1 MLKRLPIFLMPYKRY
16 FAFYGRASRLE
27 FWSYHIFLILVAL
40 SFIIM
45 LAASGWHDASNR
57 YSNSDS
63 AYQSQSYDGDDDDKR
78 ESRRGSRRNFDSR
91 SNDTAGGGEFF
102 RGEFYRDE
110 ESGEFRGEF
119 HGRFDGKSFRKF
131 YKGHRSR
138 HWRDYDDDHDYDDD
152 DYHHHFK
159 PSGLTITLG
168 VGFILFGL
176 FSFIPHLAV
185 TVRRLHDAD
194 FSGFWWFIQFV
205 PVIGWVWLLILLVM
219 PPAVR
224 VLAPGLSDADM
235 KRGTNRFGESLH
247 KK

>member
-1 MLKRLPIFLMPYKRY
+1 MPYRRY
-16 FAFYGRASRLE
+16 FAFHGRASRLE

-45 LAASGWHDASNR
+45 LAGSGWHDASNR
-57 YSNSDS
+57 YGDDAAWEGHS
-63 AYQSQSYDGDDDDKR
+63 SQSYDSDGDSDDDKR
-78 ESRRGSRRNFDSR
+78 ESHRGSRRNFASDS
-91 SNDTAGGGEFF
+91 NVTAGGGEFF
-102 RGEFYRDE
+102 RGEFYRD

-131 YKGHRSR
+131 YKGHRGR
-138 HWRDYDDDHDYDDD
+138 HWRDYDDDHDGDYHRYD
-152 DYHHHFK
+152 HHHFK